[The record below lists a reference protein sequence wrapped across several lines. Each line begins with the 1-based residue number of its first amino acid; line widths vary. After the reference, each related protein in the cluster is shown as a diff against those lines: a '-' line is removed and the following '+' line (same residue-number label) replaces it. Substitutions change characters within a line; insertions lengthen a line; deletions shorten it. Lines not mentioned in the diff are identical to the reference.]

1 MTLYKALTNFTFEN
15 VTVIFDGQPVYTG
28 EAWRFDSNQYYLH
41 LVYNISIHYVD
52 NKPGCVF
59 IYII

>member
-28 EAWRFDSNQYYLH
+28 EAWRFDKGQYYLH
-41 LVYNISIHYVD
+41 NVDNISIHYED
-52 NKPGCVF
+52 NKVACVF
-59 IYII
+59 IYIN